1 MPQKLNAESV
11 QKLNPSAEK
20 IKSKKATFKTTNV
33 RTKLDQ
39 NDSDMFEGNFKMEKT
54 SRKNAKRGPEN

>member
-1 MPQKLNAESV
+1 MPQKLNAESA

-20 IKSKKATFKTTNV
+20 IKSKKVTFKTTNV

-39 NDSDMFEGNFKMEKT
+39 NDSDMFEGNFKMKKT
-54 SRKNAKRGPEN
+54 SRKSHN